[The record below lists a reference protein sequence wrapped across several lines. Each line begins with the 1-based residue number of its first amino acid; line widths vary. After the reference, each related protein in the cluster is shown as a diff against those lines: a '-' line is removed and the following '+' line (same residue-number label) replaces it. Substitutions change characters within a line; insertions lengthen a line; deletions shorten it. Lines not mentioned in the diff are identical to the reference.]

1 MNRPTRPN
9 SPQAEPTGQPTSPVP
24 FPLDYEED
32 VDGPVWRKELDP
44 FLPPRL
50 FDVHSHIFLRE
61 HRPLGRA
68 ESADPSQ
75 PTVCEAF
82 PLDNYRRSLAG
93 LFPGRELRALLFGT
107 VDAETDTGASNR
119 YVSQSARAAGLEA
132 LLVVRPGGSAAELE
146 DELREGN
153 FLGCKPYWTF
163 VRGKRPEEIT
173 LADMI
178 DQPMRAVA
186 DRLGLLLMVHI
197 PRPGRLAD
205 PVNVAGLEALCR
217 ECPRAKVILAHF
229 GRAYFPEALGDL
241 GRLPRLANL
250 YVDCSMVQ
258 DAEVLE
264 VAFREF
270 GVSRIL
276 FGLDMPVAQEKGK
289 VLGIN
294 GQRHFFT
301 KRVHPWSIHN
311 SAKSYRIRCTFM
323 AYEMVRALKK
333 AMARVGLGPE
343 AAEKVFYDNAAGLVQ
358 VVKERSR

>member
-1 MNRPTRPN
+1 VNHP
-9 SPQAEPTGQPTSPVP
+9 EPTNEPTSPLP

-32 VDGPVWRKELDP
+32 VDGPVWRNELDP

-50 FDVHSHIFLRE
+50 FDVHSHVYLAE
-61 HRPLGRA
+61 HRPPSRK

-75 PTVCEAF
+75 PTVCDAF
-82 PLDNYRRSLAG
+82 PLENYRRSLAG
-93 LFPGRELRALLFGT
+93 LFPGRELHALLFGT
-107 VDAETDTGASNR
+107 VATEADTDAVNQ
-119 YVSQSARAAGLEA
+119 YVGRSARSVGFEA
-132 LLVVRPGGSAAELE
+132 LLVARPGSSAATLAEE
-146 DELREGN
+146 VRQGN
-153 FLGCKPYWTF
+153 FLGFKPYWTF
-163 VRGKRPEEIT
+163 VRDKRPEEIT

-178 DQPMRAVA
+178 DPPMRAVA

-205 PVNVAGLEALCR
+205 PVNVAGLEALCS

-229 GRAYFPEALGDL
+229 GRAYFPEALSDL
-241 GRLPRLANL
+241 GQLPRLENL

-301 KRVHPWSIHN
+301 KRVHPWSINN
-311 SAKSYRIRCTFM
+311 SAGSYRIRCTFM

-333 AMARVGLGPE
+333 AMARLGLGPE
-343 AAEKVFYDNAAGLVQ
+343 ANEKVFHDNAASLVQ
-358 VVKERSR
+358 AVKEGVR

>member
-1 MNRPTRPN
+1 VNHPD
-9 SPQAEPTGQPTSPVP
+9 PTGEPTSPVP

-32 VDGPVWRKELDP
+32 VDGPVWRSELDP

-50 FDVHSHIFLRE
+50 FDIHSHIFLAE
-61 HRPLGRA
+61 HRPPSRG

-82 PLDNYRRSLAG
+82 PLENYCRSLAG

-107 VDAETDTGASNR
+107 VDAEADTDAINE
-119 YVSQSARAAGLEA
+119 YVRRSARSAGFEA
-132 LLVVRPGGSAAELE
+132 LLVVRPGRSPAELE
-146 DELREGN
+146 EEVRRGK
-153 FLGCKPYWTF
+153 FLGFKPYWTF

-173 LADMI
+173 LADMM
-178 DQPMRAVA
+178 DQPIRAVA

-205 PVNVAGLEALCR
+205 AANVAGLEALCR

-229 GRAYFPEALGDL
+229 GRAYFPEALSDL
-241 GRLPRLANL
+241 GPLPRLENL

-264 VAFREF
+264 AAFRRF
-270 GVSRIL
+270 DLSRIL

-311 SAKSYRIRCTFM
+311 STKSYRIRCTFM

-333 AMARVGLGPE
+333 AMGRVGLGPE
-343 AAEKVFYDNAAGLVQ
+343 AAEKVFYDNAASVVQ
-358 VVKERSR
+358 AVKEDLR